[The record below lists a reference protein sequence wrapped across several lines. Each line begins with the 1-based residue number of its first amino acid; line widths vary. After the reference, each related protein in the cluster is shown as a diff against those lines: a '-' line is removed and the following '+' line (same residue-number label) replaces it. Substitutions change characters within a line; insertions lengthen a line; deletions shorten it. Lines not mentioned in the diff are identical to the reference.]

1 MEVSKKFAYGN
12 YACKFFIGFI
22 IKEKITPLC
31 ILTPLMKGY
40 VRHFDNAKTMSSLIG
55 IEDLWLK
62 YKEIW
67 KAIENI
73 FRRRKSVSKSSV
85 KCSALGYLSPSPPPS
100 PKKKKKKKNLVLIK
114 TPKYLHSPF
123 LYQKN

>member
-1 MEVSKKFAYGN
+1 MISNLDKDFFKFCVIETEKQNLHFSKEGIQVN
-12 YACKFFIGFI
+12 NTI
-22 IKEKITPLC
+22 IRWKYSLC

-40 VRHFDNAKTMSSLIG
+40 VRHFDNAKTISSLIG

-85 KCSALGYLSPSPPPS
+85 KCCALGYLSPPS
-100 PKKKKKKKNLVLIK
+100 PQI
-114 TPKYLHSPF
+114 
-123 LYQKN
+123 

>member
-85 KCSALGYLSPSPPPS
+85 KCCALGYLSHSPPPS
-100 PKKKKKKKNLVLIK
+100 L
-114 TPKYLHSPF
+114 
-123 LYQKN
+123 